1 MEMSIIIK
9 RVKDLGPMAL
19 IKDSHFRLYVEKF
32 ESEVNRGISTLCILS
47 IIHQSGSEG
56 IYGYQILKELEL
68 KTDEMLVV
76 EEGTL
81 YPLLKKLERDGIIES
96 RKQKTSGRL
105 RTYYFLTEN
114 GYKTYNHMTGF
125 YTKLTEAISPLFDVN
140 VKLQD
145 RYLYCPNCANK
156 IDLKNEGPDFNFC
169 EICGLNI
176 QELKAERLKK

>member
-19 IKDSHFRLYVEKF
+19 IKDSHFRVYVEKF
-32 ESEVNRGISTLCILS
+32 ESEVNRGISTLCVLS
-47 IIHQSGSEG
+47 IINQYEEG

-81 YPLLKKLERDGIIES
+81 YPLLKKLERDGLIAS
-96 RKQKTSGRL
+96 RKQKASGRL
-105 RTYYFLTEN
+105 RTYYFLTVN
-114 GYKTYNHMTGF
+114 GYKIYNHITGF

-156 IDLKNEGPDFNFC
+156 IDLKDEADFNFC

-176 QELKAERLKK
+176 QELKEERYKK

>member
-19 IKDSHFRLYVEKF
+19 IKDSYFRLYVEKF

-47 IIHQSGSEG
+47 IINQSGNDG
-56 IYGYQILKELEL
+56 IYGYQILKELEI
-68 KTDEMLVV
+68 KTDEMLVI

-96 RKQKTSGRL
+96 RKQKVSGRP
-105 RTYYFLTEN
+105 RTYYFLTDD
-114 GYKTYNHMTGF
+114 GHKIYNHITGF

-156 IDLKNEGPDFNFC
+156 IDLNIETDFNFC

-176 QELKAERLKK
+176 QELKTERFKK

>member
-19 IKDSHFRLYVEKF
+19 IRDESFRVYAEKF

-47 IIHQSGSEG
+47 IIHQYNDEG
-56 IYGYQILKELEL
+56 IYGYQILKDLEY
-68 KTDEMLVV
+68 KTNEMLVI

-96 RKQKTSGRL
+96 KKKKVSGRP

-114 GYKTYNHMTGF
+114 GYKIYNHLTGF

-140 VKLQD
+140 VKLKD

-156 IDLKNEGPDFNFC
+156 IDLTEADSNFC

-176 QELKAERLKK
+176 EELKNRGMN

>member
-1 MEMSIIIK
+1 MSIIIK

-114 GYKTYNHMTGF
+114 GYKTFNHITGF

-156 IDLKNEGPDFNFC
+156 IDLKDESDFNFC

-176 QELKAERLKK
+176 QELKEERYKK

>member
-1 MEMSIIIK
+1 MELSIIIK

-47 IIHQSGSEG
+47 IISQSGNDG
-56 IYGYQILKELEL
+56 IYGYQILKELEI
-68 KTDEMLVV
+68 KTDEMLVI

-96 RKQKTSGRL
+96 TKQTVSGRP
-105 RTYYFLTEN
+105 RTYYLLTEN
-114 GYKTYNHMTGF
+114 GHKIYNHITGF

-156 IDLKNEGPDFNFC
+156 IDLTESDFNFC
-169 EICGLNI
+169 DICGLNI
-176 QELKAERLKK
+176 EELKNRGMN